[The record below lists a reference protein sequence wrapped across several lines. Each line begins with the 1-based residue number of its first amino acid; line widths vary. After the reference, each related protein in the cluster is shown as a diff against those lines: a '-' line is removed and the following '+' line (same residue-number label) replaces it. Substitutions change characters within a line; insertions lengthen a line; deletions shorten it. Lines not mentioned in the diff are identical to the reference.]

1 MAAVRLCT
9 VAADQDHL
17 VGVPLEQAQV
27 PFTLDRSRGSSTV
40 VLIDEVDVDR
50 ARTAL
55 ERFGTF
61 REEETP

>member
-1 MAAVRLCT
+1 MVVRLCT
-9 VAADQDHL
+9 IAADQDHL
-17 VGVPLEQAQV
+17 VEVPLDQAQV

-40 VLIDEVDVDR
+40 VLIDEADIDR
-50 ARTAL
+50 ARTTL

>member
-1 MAAVRLCT
+1 MVVRLCT

>member
-1 MAAVRLCT
+1 MVVRLCT
-9 VAADQDHL
+9 ISSGYDHL
-17 VGVPLEQAQV
+17 VEVPLEQAQV
-27 PFTLDRSRGSSTV
+27 PFALDRGDLSTV
-40 VLIDEVDVDR
+40 VLVAEADIDR

>member
-1 MAAVRLCT
+1 MVVRLCT
-9 VAADQDHL
+9 ISSGYDHL
-17 VGVPLEQAQV
+17 VEVPLEQAQV

-40 VLIDEVDVDR
+40 VLIDEADIDR